1 MNVLARRVTSF
12 RHEHFTLYMT
22 RVQSPGSPMA
32 SMSVRFASLY
42 VAASHSVPAL
52 CLTHA
57 FTNPGRLGVLG
68 SGRFSKREFFLQKCS
83 VGLVTA
89 IGHWNFLAVR
99 ISDIYGPRTR
109 RLQTEVLGQIFIV
122 LKYAHRWHCS

>member
-1 MNVLARRVTSF
+1 MCNLLRGF
-12 RHEHFTLYMT
+12 
-22 RVQSPGSPMA
+22 
-32 SMSVRFASLY
+32 
-42 VAASHSVPAL
+42 
-52 CLTHA
+52 
-57 FTNPGRLGVLG
+57 GVLG
-68 SGRFSKREFFLQKCS
+68 FSKREFFLQKCS

-89 IGHWNFLAVR
+89 SGHWNFLAVR

>member
-1 MNVLARRVTSF
+1 MI
-12 RHEHFTLYMT
+12 
-22 RVQSPGSPMA
+22 
-32 SMSVRFASLY
+32 SVKG
-42 VAASHSVPAL
+42 AANY
-52 CLTHA
+52 
-57 FTNPGRLGVLG
+57 NPVRLGVLA
-68 SGRFSKREFFLQKCS
+68 SGRFSNREFFLQKCS

>member
-1 MNVLARRVTSF
+1 MRKDNLAKYGPIVWEENTVIHIIQRKDNC
-12 RHEHFTLYMT
+12 
-22 RVQSPGSPMA
+22 
-32 SMSVRFASLY
+32 MSVSKVIFVWVFL
-42 VAASHSVPAL
+42 
-52 CLTHA
+52 
-57 FTNPGRLGVLG
+57 NPGRLGVLG

-89 IGHWNFLAVR
+89 SGHWNFLAVR